1 MACYCCSAVSTLC
14 NPMDCSTP
22 GFLSFNNSQIA
33 QTHVHWVSDATNHL
47 ILCPPLLPSIF
58 PSFRVVSN
66 ESALCIMEPKYWAS
80 ASASVLQMNV
90 QDWFPL
96 GLTGLISVLS
106 KGLLRVFSNTTVQ
119 KHQFL
124 DAQPSLRSN
133 SYIDGDRFDQIDLCL

>member
-1 MACYCCSAVSTLC
+1 MGCYYCSAVSTLC
-14 NPMDCSTP
+14 NPMDCSMP
-22 GFLSFNNSQIA
+22 GFPILQQFPELA

-58 PSFRVVSN
+58 PSIRVISN
-66 ESALCIMEPKYWAS
+66 ESALGIKEPKYWAS
-80 ASASVLQMNV
+80 ASASFLPMNI

-106 KGLLRVFSNTTVQ
+106 KGLSRVLSNTTAQ

-124 DAQPSLRSN
+124 GPHPSLWSN
-133 SYIDGDRFDQIDLCL
+133 SCIYEGLLEKL